1 MINLNTLYQFLTTTA
16 SDVVFVNWRIN
27 PLTEYFKQQGWG
39 EDFAIAKIRVYLP
52 KEIKL
57 FYSNWCWQAPMLGRQ
72 IAKQLKQYEKYAD

>member
-39 EDFAIAKIRVYLP
+39 EDFSVRKVWSNLP
-52 KEIKL
+52 LEIKY
-57 FYSNWCWQAPMLGRQ
+57 FYMSWITWPPMCGRH
-72 IAKQLKQYEKYAD
+72 IAQELKRFEQYAD